1 MKSGMTLSW
10 QENYYA
16 LPVGPSITDRYTLLF
31 VVVTFLWLDIV
42 DVHVDSLADEL
53 FTEESSL
60 C

>member
-1 MKSGMTLSW
+1 MTLCW
-10 QENYYA
+10 QEGYYA